1 MIFRRRSNLSVMVHA
16 SLQML
21 LLLALSCDRALGAET
36 TQPWWSAAWPY
47 RTTIGCPGGEGDVA
61 QVTVTLAGRTTADGR
76 DLRLIDAAG
85 RSVPF
90 EILYH
95 DADLSTLLSF
105 RVISDRPHAL
115 WLYHGK
121 MDAPA
126 IDTRT
131 PDPAEHADAMVRW
144 NDAQSKRQTLIQQRK
159 PIEDELQRVTKAI
172 ADASQS
178 ATQPSTQN
186 ATSQAV
192 QLAAP
197 ASQPDVTALRLRVA
211 ALQSDLD
218 KLPIPQAQPLP
229 APPQPWQRKRGV
241 LLKIYRKARN
251 ENPADLTSFRALLSQ
266 STIQGAGF
274 RDGISDGFNLFGQ
287 SRQYMSVYEGF
298 LNVEKAGKYGFC
310 TVSDDGSG
318 VYINGSKI
326 VEWFGAH
333 GWGGSERGEKSGT
346 IDLPAGVAEVSY
358 LHESAEPSQM
368 AYLGWKPPGAKG
380 FVPIPPAM
388 WLSVRSARPTGIEA
402 RDKPLLA
409 DATLTIASTLLL
421 PNTDDRQ
428 ATMVVAQSQSVSKAG
443 KIVSTTWDMGDGV
456 TRSGA
461 KVEHVYFRLGRP
473 IVTLTVTDDKGNS
486 DTIGL
491 AANVFQVDVV
501 SNYYAS
507 GNPEAYMKIAS
518 TYDPHKL
525 SRDDLE
531 GFTEACFRTE
541 QFASHL
547 NAAAAF
553 VTRFPKDKDVSRIA
567 SDAAV
572 SLLRPAVYDASRA
585 EKMLA
590 TAIDVT
596 ENGLTESE
604 FTLRRANILAWE
616 LGQPDAA
623 APLYESLYDATR
635 SAAEDPKLAALVRKI
650 AERSA
655 KQFAKRPQHRKPAGP
670 AERIKTLARSSL
682 IGLGDVALLN
692 DDRATAA
699 ALYAEARKLDLRPI
713 PRPEEMAKL
722 GTYPFM
728 VEDLLARGEHDTA
741 LDQIDEWEN
750 LFPSQRS
757 EGWTQFWRG
766 KVLFVQ
772 QPGPRSLRYLEWCER
787 LNPTAVFVPESLWLR
802 ANGLVALKRH
812 AEALVLLQRIRSDFT
827 TSEYFQKAPELIAEC
842 NKHVTKP

>member
-1 MIFRRRSNLSVMVHA
+1 MIRRTCSIVSVIARASLLLSVMA
-16 SLQML
+16 
-21 LLLALSCDRALGAET
+21 LACNRALGAET
-36 TQPWWSAAWPY
+36 AQPWWNAAWPY

-61 QVTVTLAGRTTADGR
+61 QVTVTLAGRTTQDGR

-105 RVISDRPHAL
+105 RVTSDQPHAL

-121 MDAPA
+121 KDASA

-131 PDPAEHADAMVRW
+131 PDPAEHADAMARW
-144 NDAQSKRQTLIQQRK
+144 NDAQSKRQAAIQQRK
-159 PIEDELQRVTKAI
+159 PMEDELQRVTKAM
-172 ADASQS
+172 ADASQA
-178 ATQPSTQN
+178 ATQPSTQP
-186 ATSQAV
+186 ATSQAAQV
-192 QLAAP
+192 AAP
-197 ASQPDVTALRLRVA
+197 TSQLDVTALRQRANVLRG
-211 ALQSDLD
+211 DLE
-218 KLPIPQAQPLP
+218 KIPVPPAHPQPV
-229 APPQPWQRKRGV
+229 PPGPWQRKRGV

-251 ENPADLTSFRALLSQ
+251 ENPADLASFRTLLAQ
-266 STIQGAGF
+266 SAIQGAGF
-274 RDGISDGFNLFGQ
+274 RDGISDGFNPFGQ

-298 LNVEKAGKYGFC
+298 LNVEKPGKYGFC

-318 VYINGSKI
+318 VYINGAKI
-326 VEWFGAH
+326 VEWFGPH
-333 GWGGSERGEKSGT
+333 GWGGSERGEKSGS
-346 IDLPAGVAEVSY
+346 IDLSASVAEVSY
-358 LHESAEPSQM
+358 LHESAEPTQM
-368 AYLGWKPPGAKG
+368 AYLGWKPPDGKG

-388 WLSVRSARPTGIEA
+388 WLSVRGARPTSIEA
-402 RDKPLLA
+402 RDKPLVA
-409 DATLTIASTLLL
+409 DATLSTASTLFI

-443 KIVSTTWDMGDGV
+443 KIVSSVWDMGDGV
-456 TRSGA
+456 TRSGQ
-461 KVEHVYFRLGRP
+461 KIEHVYFRLGRP
-473 IVTLTVTDDKGNS
+473 SVTLTVTDEKGNS
-486 DTIGL
+486 DTVRL

-501 SNYYAS
+501 SNYFAS
-507 GNPEAYMKIAS
+507 GNPDAYMKIAS
-518 TYDPHKL
+518 TYDPQKL

-541 QFASHL
+541 QLTAHL
-547 NAAAAF
+547 AAATAF
-553 VTRFPKDKDVSRIA
+553 VTRFAKDKEVSRIA
-567 SDAAV
+567 SDAAAT
-572 SLLRPAVYDASRA
+572 LLRPSVYDAARA

-590 TAIDVT
+590 TAIDAT
-596 ENGLTESE
+596 EDGLTEGE

-623 APLYESLYDATR
+623 ARLYESLYDATR
-635 SAAEDPKLAALVRKI
+635 AAAEDPKLAALVRKI

-655 KQFAKRPQHRKPAGP
+655 KQFAKRPQRRKPAGP
-670 AERIKTLARSSL
+670 EERIRTLARSSL

-787 LNPTAVFVPESLWLR
+787 LSPAAVFVPESLWLR

>member
-1 MIFRRRSNLSVMVHA
+1 MA
-16 SLQML
+16 L
-21 LLLALSCDRALGAET
+21 LLVLLSLCYERDAVAAEA
-36 TQPWWSAAWPY
+36 TQPWWNAAWPY

-61 QVTVTLAGRTTADGR
+61 QATVTLAGRTTPDGR

-85 RSVPF
+85 RTVPF

-95 DADLSTLLSF
+95 DPDLSTVLCF
-105 RVISDRPHAL
+105 RATSDKPHTV

-121 MDAPA
+121 KDAPA
-126 IDTRT
+126 IDTRA
-131 PDPAEHADAMVRW
+131 PDPAEHQDAMARW
-144 NDAQSKRQTLIQQRK
+144 NADQATRRDVIQKRKL
-159 PIEDELQRVTKAI
+159 IEDQLQAITKSI
-172 ADASQS
+172 AHANQAASRPAAQPTTTAAS
-178 ATQPSTQN
+178 PPQTTQPIAAPSPPD
-186 ATSQAV
+186 
-192 QLAAP
+192 LAALRQREVVLRSELEKLVLSP
-197 ASQPDVTALRLRVA
+197 EQP
-211 ALQSDLD
+211 Q
-218 KLPIPQAQPLP
+218 P
-229 APPQPWQRKRGV
+229 APQQPWQRKRGV

-251 ENPADLTSFRALLSQ
+251 ENPADLATYRTLLSQ
-266 STIQGAGF
+266 STLEGAGF
-274 RDGISDGFNLFGQ
+274 REGISDGFNPFGT
-287 SRQYMSVYEGF
+287 SLHYMSVYEGF
-298 LNVEKAGKYGFC
+298 LNIEKAGKYGFC

-326 VEWFGAH
+326 VEWYGPH

-346 IDLPAGVAEVSY
+346 IDLPQGVAVVSY
-358 LHESAEPSQM
+358 LHENATPTQM
-368 AYLGWKPPGAKG
+368 AYLGWKPPGGAG

-388 WLSVRSARPTGIEA
+388 WLSVRSARPTSVEA

-409 DATLTIASTLLL
+409 DATLSIVSTLFI

-428 ATMVVAQSQSVSKAG
+428 ATMLVAQNQSVSKAG
-443 KIVSTTWDMGDGV
+443 KVVKAIWDMGDGV
-456 TRSGA
+456 TCDGQ

-486 DTIGL
+486 DTVRL

-501 SNYYAS
+501 ANYFAT
-507 GNPEAYMKIAS
+507 GNPDAYVKIAS
-518 TYDPHKL
+518 KYDPQKL
-525 SRDDLE
+525 ARDDLE
-531 GFTEACFRTE
+531 GLTEACFRTD
-541 QFASHL
+541 QFMPHL
-547 NAAAAF
+547 AAASAF
-553 VTRFPKDKDVSRIA
+553 VTRFPKDKEVARIA

-572 SLLRPAVYDASRA
+572 TLLRPGVYNAARA

-590 TAIDVT
+590 TAIDAT
-596 ENGLTESE
+596 DDGLTEGE
-604 FTLRRANILAWE
+604 LTLRRASILAWE

-635 SAAEDPKLAALVRKI
+635 AAAEDPKLAALVRKI
-650 AERSA
+650 AERTA
-655 KQFAKRPQHRKPAGP
+655 KQHAKRPQRRKPSGP
-670 AERIKTLARSSL
+670 EERVRTLARSSL
-682 IGLGDVALLN
+682 IGLGDVALLS
-692 DDRATAA
+692 DDRNTAA

-728 VEDLLARGEHDTA
+728 VEDLLARGEHETA

-757 EGWTQFWRG
+757 EGWTQYWRG

-772 QPGPRSLRYLEWCER
+772 QPGPRALRYLELCER
-787 LNPTAVFVPESLWLR
+787 LSPTAVFVPESLWLR
-802 ANGLVALKRH
+802 ANCLVALNRH
-812 AEALVLLQRIRSDFT
+812 AEALALLQRIRSDFT